1 MTSEPYGVLGLPRDA
16 SFDEVRRAYRRL
28 AVGSH
33 PDTNGPSGL
42 DRFISVQAAYNAI
55 AGERQGA
62 AYGPTGAAIV
72 PRSAAVPDVTRPRSS
87 PPSPP
92 PPPPRVDLLEALM
105 PIRADDAIAAYLRQV
120 RIAPPRLVDV
130 CG

>member
-1 MTSEPYGVLGLPRDA
+1 MTSEPYGVLGLPRDT

-28 AVGSH
+28 AVESH
-33 PDTNGPSGL
+33 PDTNGPSGV
-42 DRFISVQAAYNAI
+42 DRFISVQTAYHAI
-55 AGERQGA
+55 AQERHGA

-72 PRSAAVPDVTRPRSS
+72 PRSAAVPDVIHPTSP

-92 PPPPRVDLLEALM
+92 LRVDLLETLM
-105 PIRADDAIAAYLRQV
+105 STRADDCVAAYLRQV

>member
-42 DRFISVQAAYNAI
+42 DRFISVQAAYHAI
-55 AGERQGA
+55 ARERQGA

-72 PRSAAVPDVTRPRSS
+72 LRSAAVPDVTHPTA
-87 PPSPP
+87 PPP

-105 PIRADDAIAAYLRQV
+105 PIRADDAVAAYLRHV